1 MVQWLV
7 CDLSNFWIVSYRASQ
22 NIVVEKISYL
32 SSVSILLLS
41 MDGVNLVITWNKE
54 IPRLMTQMFMLVICC
69 LWVTGIYF
77 LGHLL
82 DLMLSIHQNTWRAM
96 SNAQSSCLRQSSSWG
111 NSVAEPRGVSRC
123 LGSKHGHPRLSLAR
137 KCLGALDK
145 APVPQCQRQ
154 LLSPAPLQ
162 TFHQC
167 CSLDML
173 TYQTSWMPAFQHS
186 LICHLSQGELFLSI
200 PALPSWWDTAAK

>member
-1 MVQWLV
+1 
-7 CDLSNFWIVSYRASQ
+7 
-22 NIVVEKISYL
+22 
-32 SSVSILLLS
+32 
-41 MDGVNLVITWNKE
+41 MDGVHLVITWNKE

-69 LWVTGIYF
+69 LWVIGIYF
-77 LGHLL
+77 LGPLL
-82 DLMLSIHQNTWRAM
+82 YLMLSIHQNTWRGM
-96 SNAQSSCLRQSSSWG
+96 SNAERGCLRQSSSWG
-111 NSVAEPRGVSRC
+111 TSVAGPRDVPHS
-123 LGSKHGHPRLSLAR
+123 LGSKHGHSQVSLAR
-137 KCLGALDK
+137 KSLGALDK

-200 PALPSWWDTAAK
+200 PALPSWENTAPK